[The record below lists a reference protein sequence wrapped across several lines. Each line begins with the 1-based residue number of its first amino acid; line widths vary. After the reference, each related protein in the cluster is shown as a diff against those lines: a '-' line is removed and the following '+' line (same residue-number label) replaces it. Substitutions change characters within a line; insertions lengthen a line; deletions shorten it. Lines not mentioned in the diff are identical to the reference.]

1 MAGGRLPLGLY
12 NAFHFSANYS
22 MQSNASNLMFGG
34 AYALNLNYDDIN
46 PVNLYLGSWARF
58 NNVTDAIIPYMGLE
72 FGDFQFGATY
82 DVNISSLQP
91 ASNLR
96 GGIELSLIYIKKP
109 VDRDLKK
116 LNCPKF

>member
-1 MAGGRLPLGLY
+1 MANY
-12 NAFHFSANYS
+12 NAVHFSANYS
-22 MQSNASNLMFGG
+22 FQTNANNLMFGG
-34 AYALNLNYDDIN
+34 AYALNLNYNEVDS
-46 PVNLYLGSWARF
+46 VTLYLGTWARF
-58 NNVTDAIIPYMGLE
+58 NNVSDALIPYMGLE
-72 FGDFQFGATY
+72 IGDFQFGATY

-96 GGIELSLIYIKKP
+96 GGIEISLIYIKKP